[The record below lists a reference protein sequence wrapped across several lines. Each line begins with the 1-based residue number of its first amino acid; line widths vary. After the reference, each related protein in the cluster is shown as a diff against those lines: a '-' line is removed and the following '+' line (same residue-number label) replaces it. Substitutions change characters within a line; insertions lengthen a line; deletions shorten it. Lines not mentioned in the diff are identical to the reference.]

1 MVDVRKAGRVRE
13 KELRAERDRMEVIEA
28 LRHGNIY
35 EVFAKSKDFKIVDFF
50 DFFANQWKQWKGNL
64 VQDSP
69 VKSDWASCR
78 EPDINVFPIHQRDAS
93 LNSRDPGTGGHFTD
107 EMLAYL
113 AGKGMRFKAA
123 TVGEGA
129 PLPEGE
135 LTPEELMEMV
145 PETLAE
151 WDQFMEDAWGQIF
164 DAQMVSDYR
173 SRMAEIKRD
182 VQRIITLAKQGVI
195 GPEFVL
201 IALAKVNL
209 TKNGV
214 LMTWLGKKAFHL
226 NESLN
231 RVANDLY
238 ETSSADPF
246 AFQGELILSREKT
259 RDQTMQMQLLMGD
272 MQKVMQDVAGTLE
285 HVHSAMSEI
294 NRTRREI
301 ITKVAAH

>member
-1 MVDVRKAGRVRE
+1 
-13 KELRAERDRMEVIEA
+13 
-28 LRHGNIY
+28 
-35 EVFAKSKDFKIVDFF
+35 
-50 DFFANQWKQWKGNL
+50 
-64 VQDSP
+64 
-69 VKSDWASCR
+69 
-78 EPDINVFPIHQRDAS
+78 
-93 LNSRDPGTGGHFTD
+93 
-107 EMLAYL
+107 
-113 AGKGMRFKAA
+113 
-123 TVGEGA
+123 
-129 PLPEGE
+129 
-135 LTPEELMEMV
+135 MEMV